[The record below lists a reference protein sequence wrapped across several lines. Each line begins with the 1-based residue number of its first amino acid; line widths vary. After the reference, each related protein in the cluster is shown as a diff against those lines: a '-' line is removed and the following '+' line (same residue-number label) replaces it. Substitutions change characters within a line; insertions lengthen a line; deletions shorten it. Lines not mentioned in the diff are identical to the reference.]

1 MVGRS
6 HRGGGCGEFAACEVT
21 KKMKIFYT
29 DHFVLP
35 TPPGHRFPMSKYAL
49 LRERVRTLVPDEIL
63 CEPPAAT
70 DDQLALAHDREY
82 IHRVQAGALTE
93 KEIRVIGFPWSLAMV
108 ERSRRSSGATIAAAR
123 HAISNQ
129 SCGINLAGGTHHAF
143 ADHGEGF
150 CVFND
155 SAITA
160 RLMQQEFGLG
170 KVLIVDL
177 DVHQGNGTASILQGD
192 ESVFTFSIHGEKNY
206 PVRKEKSDLD
216 IELPDGCDD
225 ATYIATLKAHLPRLL
240 REVKPQLVIYLA
252 GADPYAGDRLGRL
265 GLSKEGLFQRDLYV
279 LSTLCAAGI
288 PVTVSMA
295 GGYAENVADIVDIHF
310 GTVRVAHTLFSGA

>member
-1 MVGRS
+1 
-6 HRGGGCGEFAACEVT
+6 
-21 KKMKIFYT
+21 MKIFYT

-49 LRERVRTLVPDEIL
+49 LRERVRAHVSAEML

-70 DDQLALAHDREY
+70 DDQLALAHDRGY
-82 IHRVQAGALTE
+82 IRRVQAGELSE
-93 KEIRVIGFPWSLAMV
+93 KEIRMIGFPWSLAMV

-123 HAISNQ
+123 HAIANKT
-129 SCGINLAGGTHHAF
+129 CGVNLAGGTHHAF

-155 SAITA
+155 SAVAA
-160 RLMQQEFGLG
+160 RLMQQEFGIRR
-170 KVLIVDL
+170 VLIVDL

-192 ESVFTFSIHGEKNY
+192 DSVFTFSVHGEKNY

-225 ATYIATLKAHLPRLL
+225 ATYLATLADHLPLLL
-240 REVKPQLVIYLA
+240 RDVRPQLVIYLA
-252 GADPYAGDRLGRL
+252 GADPYSGDRLGRL
-265 GLSKEGLFQRDLYV
+265 GLTIAGLARRDAFV
-279 LSTLCAAGI
+279 LSQICAAEI

-295 GGYAENVADIVDIHF
+295 GGYAESVDEIVDIHF
-310 GTVRVAHTLFSGA
+310 NTVRTAHDIFLK

>member
-1 MVGRS
+1 V
-6 HRGGGCGEFAACEVT
+6 
-21 KKMKIFYT
+21 KIFYT

-49 LRERVRTLVPDEIL
+49 LRERVRALVPSDML
-63 CEPPAAT
+63 HEPPAAT
-70 DDQLALAHDREY
+70 DAQLALAHECEY
-82 IHRVQAGALTE
+82 IRRVQAGELTE

-123 HAISNQ
+123 HAIANKT
-129 SCGINLAGGTHHAF
+129 CGVNLAGGTHHAF

-155 SAITA
+155 SAVAA
-160 RLMQQEFGLG
+160 RLMQKECGIRR
-170 KVLIVDL
+170 VLIVDL

-192 ESVFTFSIHGEKNY
+192 DSVFTFSMHGEKNY

-225 ATYIATLKAHLPRLL
+225 ETYLATLADHLPLLL
-240 REVKPQLVIYLA
+240 RDVRPQLVIYLA
-252 GADPYAGDRLGRL
+252 GADPYGGDRLGRL
-265 GLSKEGLFQRDLYV
+265 GLTKAGLMVRDSYV
-279 LSTLCAAGI
+279 FTQICAAGI
-288 PVTVSMA
+288 PLTVSMA
-295 GGYAENVADIVDIHF
+295 GGYAEEVNDIVDIHF
-310 GTVRVAHTLFSGA
+310 NTVRLAHTHFGAA

>member
-1 MVGRS
+1 
-6 HRGGGCGEFAACEVT
+6 
-21 KKMKIFYT
+21 MKIFYT

-49 LRERVRTLVPDEIL
+49 LRERVRALVPSAML
-63 CEPPAAT
+63 HEPPAAT
-70 DDQLALAHDREY
+70 DAQLALVHDSEY
-82 IHRVQAGALTE
+82 IRRVQAGELTE
-93 KEIRVIGFPWSLAMV
+93 KEIRTIGFPWSLAMV

-123 HAISNQ
+123 HAIANKT
-129 SCGINLAGGTHHAF
+129 CGINLAGGTHHAF

-155 SAITA
+155 SAVTA
-160 RLMQQEFGLG
+160 RLMQKECGIRR
-170 KVLIVDL
+170 VLIVDL

-192 ESVFTFSIHGEKNY
+192 DSIFTFSIHGEKNY

-225 ATYIATLKAHLPRLL
+225 ETYLATLADHLPLLL
-240 REVKPQLVIYLA
+240 RDVRPQLVIYLA

-265 GLSKEGLFQRDLYV
+265 GLTKAGLMARD
-279 LSTLCAAGI
+279 STVFTQICAAGI
-288 PVTVSMA
+288 PLTVSMA
-295 GGYAENVADIVDIHF
+295 GGYAEDVNDIVDIHF
-310 GTVRVAHTLFSGA
+310 NTVREAHMRFGAA

>member
-1 MVGRS
+1 
-6 HRGGGCGEFAACEVT
+6 
-21 KKMKIFYT
+21 MKIFYT

-49 LRERVRTLVPDEIL
+49 LRERVSALVPPGML

-82 IHRVQAGALTE
+82 IHRVQTGALTE
-93 KEIRVIGFPWSLAMV
+93 KEIRAIGFPWSLAMV

-123 HAISNQ
+123 HAISNKT
-129 SCGINLAGGTHHAF
+129 CGINLAGGTHHAF

-160 RLMQQEFGLG
+160 RLMQKEFGLAR
-170 KVLIVDL
+170 VLIVDL
-177 DVHQGNGTASILQGD
+177 DVHQGNGTANILRGDDSI
-192 ESVFTFSIHGEKNY
+192 FTFSIHGEKNY

-225 ATYIATLKAHLPRLL
+225 ATYLATLQDHLPLLL
-240 REVKPQLVIYLA
+240 RDVKPQLVIYLA
-252 GADPYAGDRLGRL
+252 GADPYEGDRLGRL
-265 GLSKEGLFQRDLYV
+265 GLTKHGLFERDSFV
-279 LSTLCAAGI
+279 LGAVCAAGI

-295 GGYAENVADIVDIHF
+295 GGYAENVDEIVEIHF
-310 GTVRVAHTLFSGA
+310 NTVRVAHTLYGGA

>member
-1 MVGRS
+1 
-6 HRGGGCGEFAACEVT
+6 
-21 KKMKIFYT
+21 MKIFYT

-49 LRERVRTLVPDEIL
+49 LRERVSTLVLTEMMA
-63 CEPPAAT
+63 EPPAAT

-82 IHRVQAGALTE
+82 IHRVQAGALSE
-93 KEIRVIGFPWSLAMV
+93 KEVRIIGFPWSLAMV

-123 HAISNQ
+123 HALTYCT
-129 SCGINLAGGTHHAF
+129 CGINLAGGTHHAF

-155 SAITA
+155 SAIAA
-160 RLMQQEFGLG
+160 RLMQAEFGLS

-177 DVHQGNGTASILQGD
+177 DVHQGNGTARILHGDDSI
-192 ESVFTFSIHGEKNY
+192 FTFSIHGEKNY

-216 IELPDGCDD
+216 IELPDGCTDE
-225 ATYIATLKAHLPRLL
+225 TYLAVLAKHLPLL
-240 REVKPQLVIYLA
+240 LHEVEPQLVIYLA
-252 GADPYAGDRLGRL
+252 GADPYEGDRLWRL
-265 GLSKEGLFQRDLYV
+265 ALSKAGLAQRDQFV
-279 LSTLCAAGI
+279 LGTLHAANI

-310 GTVRVAHTLFSGA
+310 NTVRTAHALYAGA